1 MSSCYELTEVNMAI
15 AKTLS
20 GKRVAVLAADG
31 FEYVELSVPRA
42 ALKLAGASVSIISL
56 HDGKIRGMNLT
67 EPTRTVRVDRTLDE
81 AVAADYDALLLPGG
95 FIGPDFLRQSHL
107 ARKLVRDFD
116 LQNKPIA
123 SLCHG
128 PWVLASAGLVAGR
141 RLSSWP
147 GIRDDL
153 VNAGAVWRDEPLV
166 RDRNW
171 VTSRGPQDLQ
181 AFVPAML
188 ELFRDPA
195 RAFTDGDTARLDQT
209 SSPQADHPPRP
220 AVAAARALPGPGLP
234 TVAAMAF
241 GTALGAL
248 AFRSSSH

>member
-1 MSSCYELTEVNMAI
+1 MSI
-15 AKTLS
+15 AKTLA
-20 GKRVAVLAADG
+20 GKRVAALAADG
-31 FEYVELSVPRA
+31 FEFVELSVPRA
-42 ALKLAGASVSIISL
+42 ALKLAGASVDIISL
-56 HDGKIRGMNLT
+56 HHGKIRGMNLT
-67 EPTRTVRVDRTLDE
+67 EPTRTVRVDRILDE

-107 ARKLVRDFD
+107 AREFVRDFD
-116 LQNKPIA
+116 VPNKPIA

-128 PWVLASAGLVAGR
+128 PWLLASAGLVAGR

-153 VNAGAVWRDEPLV
+153 VNAGAVWLDEPLV

-188 ELFRDPA
+188 ELFRDGP
-195 RAFTDGDTARLDQT
+195 RAFTSGDTARIDRS
-209 SSPQADHPPRP
+209 SSPQADHPPRL

-234 TVAAMAF
+234 TVAALAV
-241 GTALGAL
+241 GTAVGAL
-248 AFRSSSH
+248 AFRSSSR

>member
-1 MSSCYELTEVNMAI
+1 MSI
-15 AKTLS
+15 AKTLA

-42 ALKLAGASVSIISL
+42 ALKLAGASVDVISL
-56 HDGKIRGMNLT
+56 HHGKIRGMNLT
-67 EPTRTVRVDRTLDE
+67 EPTRSVRVDRTLDE
-81 AVAADYDALLLPGG
+81 AVPADYDALLVPGG

-107 ARKLVRDFD
+107 ARELVRDFD
-116 LQNKPIA
+116 ISNKPIA

-128 PWVLASAGLVAGR
+128 PWLLASAGLVAGR
-141 RLSSWP
+141 RLASWP

-153 VNAGAVWRDEPLV
+153 VHAGAVWRDEPLV

-188 ELFRDPA
+188 ALFRDGA
-195 RAFTDGDTARLDQT
+195 KALTDGDTARLDQS
-209 SSPQADHPPRP
+209 SSPQPDHPPRL

-234 TVAAMAF
+234 TVAALAV

-248 AFRSSSH
+248 AVRSSAH

>member
-1 MSSCYELTEVNMAI
+1 MSIT
-15 AKTLS
+15 KTLA

-42 ALKLAGASVSIISL
+42 ALKLAGASVDIISL
-56 HDGKIRGMNLT
+56 HAGKIRGMNLT

-81 AVAADYDALLLPGG
+81 AVAADYEALLLPGG
-95 FIGPDFLRQSHL
+95 FIGPDFLRQSRL
-107 ARKLVRDFD
+107 AREFVRDFD
-116 LQNKPIA
+116 TSNKPIA
-123 SLCHG
+123 TLCHG
-128 PWVLASAGLVAGR
+128 PWLLASAGLVAGR

-153 VNAGAVWRDEPLV
+153 VHAGAVWRDEPLV

-188 ELFRDPA
+188 ELFRDGPS
-195 RAFTDGDTARLDQT
+195 AFANGDAARLDQ
-209 SSPQADHPPRP
+209 SPSPQADQPPRL

-234 TVAAMAF
+234 AVAGLAV
-241 GTALGAL
+241 GTAVGAL
-248 AFRSSSH
+248 FFRSSSH

>member
-1 MSSCYELTEVNMAI
+1 MSI
-15 AKTLS
+15 AKTLA
-20 GKRVAVLAADG
+20 GKRVAALAADG

-42 ALKLAGASVSIISL
+42 ALKLAGASVDIISL
-56 HDGKIRGMNLT
+56 HDGRIRGMNLT
-67 EPTRTVRVDRTLDE
+67 EPTRTVRVDRTLDD
-81 AVAADYDALLLPGG
+81 AAAADYEALLLPGG

-107 ARKLVRDFD
+107 AREFVRDFD
-116 LQNKPIA
+116 TANKPIA
-123 SLCHG
+123 TLCHG
-128 PWVLASAGLVAGR
+128 PWLLASAGLVAGR

-153 VNAGAVWRDEPLV
+153 VHAGAVWRDEALV

-188 ELFRDPA
+188 ELFRDGA
-195 RAFTDGDTARLDQT
+195 RAFADGDSARLDRA
-209 SSPQADHPPRP
+209 SSPQADHPPQL
-220 AVAAARALPGPGLP
+220 AVAAARALPGPVLP
-234 TVAAMAF
+234 TVAALAV
-241 GTALGAL
+241 GTAVGAL

>member
-1 MSSCYELTEVNMAI
+1 MSI
-15 AKTLS
+15 AKTLA

-31 FEYVELSVPRA
+31 FEFVELSVPRA
-42 ALKLAGASVSIISL
+42 ALKLAGASVDIISL
-56 HDGKIRGMNLT
+56 HRGKIRGMNLT
-67 EPTRTVRVDRTLDE
+67 EPTRTVRVDRILDE

-107 ARKLVRDFD
+107 ARQLVRDFD
-116 LQNKPIA
+116 VPSKPIA

-128 PWVLASAGLVAGR
+128 PWLLASAGLVAGR

-188 ELFRDPA
+188 ELFRDGSS
-195 RAFTDGDTARLDQT
+195 AFANGDKAQLDQG
-209 SSPQADHPPRP
+209 SSPQADHPPRV

-234 TVAAMAF
+234 TVAALAV
-241 GTALGAL
+241 GTAVGAL

>member
-1 MSSCYELTEVNMAI
+1 MTI
-15 AKTLS
+15 ANSLA

-42 ALKLAGASVSIISL
+42 ALKLAGASIDIISL

-67 EPTRTVRVDRTLDE
+67 EPTRTVRVDRPLDD

-95 FIGPDFLRQSHL
+95 FIGPDLLRQSRL
-107 ARKLVRDFD
+107 AREFVRDFD
-116 LQNKPIA
+116 IANKPIA
-123 SLCHG
+123 TLCHG
-128 PWVLASAGLVAGR
+128 PWLLASAGLVAGR
-141 RLSSWP
+141 RLSSWA

-153 VNAGAVWRDEPLV
+153 VHAGAVWRDEPLV
-166 RDRNW
+166 RDGNW

-188 ELFRDPA
+188 ELFRDGA
-195 RAFTDGDTARLDQT
+195 RASTSGGTAGLDQA
-209 SSPQADHPPRP
+209 SSPPANNPPQL

-234 TVAAMAF
+234 TVAALAV

>member
-1 MSSCYELTEVNMAI
+1 MSIER
-15 AKTLS
+15 TLA

-42 ALKLAGASVSIISL
+42 ALKLAGASVDVISL
-56 HDGKIRGMNLT
+56 HGGKIRGMNLT
-67 EPTRTVRVDRTLDE
+67 EPTRSVRVDRTLDE

-95 FIGPDFLRQSHL
+95 FIGPDFLRQSHR
-107 ARKLVRDFD
+107 ARQFVRDFD
-116 LQNKPIA
+116 SSNQPLA
-123 SLCHG
+123 TLCHG
-128 PWVLASAGLVAGR
+128 PWLLASAGLVAGR

-153 VNAGAVWRDEPLV
+153 VHAGAVWRDEPLV

-171 VTSRGPQDLQ
+171 VTSRGPQDLR

-188 ELFRDPA
+188 DLFRDGA
-195 RAFTDGDTARLDQT
+195 SEFANGDTTGLEQGN
-209 SSPQADHPPRP
+209 SPQADHPPQL

-234 TVAAMAF
+234 TVAALAV

-248 AFRSSSH
+248 AFRSSAH

>member
-1 MSSCYELTEVNMAI
+1 MSI
-15 AKTLS
+15 ARTLA

-42 ALKLAGASVSIISL
+42 ALKLAGASIDVISL

-81 AVAADYDALLLPGG
+81 AVAADYQALLLPGG
-95 FIGPDFLRQSHL
+95 FIGPDFLRQSQL
-107 ARKLVRDFD
+107 AREFVRHFD
-116 LQNKPIA
+116 VANKPIA
-123 SLCHG
+123 TLCHG
-128 PWVLASAGLVAGR
+128 PWLLASAGLVAGR

-153 VNAGAVWRDEPLV
+153 VHAGAVWRDEPLV

-188 ELFRDPA
+188 ELFRDGA
-195 RAFTDGDTARLDQT
+195 SAFTNGDAARLDQS
-209 SSPQADHPPRP
+209 SSPQADHPPRL

-234 TVAAMAF
+234 TVAALAL
-241 GTALGAL
+241 GTAVGAL